1 MDFVGA
7 ETVLSERLSIE
18 LQACDRA
25 RNRYR
30 RWHVTAGQDLF
41 GRWHARV
48 TFGRIGCDGRTIR
61 HDFVSGDDAAA
72 FIRACLR
79 RRATAERRLS
89 IRYRVIDASPSALSL
104 LRITGLEEMPCSGQP
119 GGDVGT

>member
-1 MDFVGA
+1 MGFVGA

-41 GRWHARV
+41 GRRWHARV
-48 TFGRIGCDGRTIR
+48 TFGRIGCNGRTIR

-79 RRATAERRLS
+79 RRATAEKPHGPTLAPDRRQCGHKEKA
-89 IRYRVIDASPSALSL
+89 RRHRGEA
-104 LRITGLEEMPCSGQP
+104 RQGSG
-119 GGDVGT
+119 

>member
-1 MDFVGA
+1 M

-30 RWHVTAGQDLF
+30 RWHVAAGQDLF

-61 HDFVSGDDAAA
+61 HEFLNEDSATA
-72 FIRACLR
+72 FIRVCLR

-89 IRYRVIDASPSALSL
+89 IRYRVIEASPTALPL
-104 LRITGLEEMPCSGQP
+104 LQTVGLEGMPCPEP
-119 GGDVGT
+119 GKG